1 MSNTSLGLSLNPL
14 IQLKTPPKFRARNC
28 RTNFS
33 AVSARLDNSKSS
45 SADPQLNL
53 SVLRFTLGI
62 SLSLSLS
69 QIEILNDGLLDGAGI
84 PGLDESYLPRWIGYG
99 FGSLLILNHFAG
111 SISPAS
117 TTPAQLRTEALGLS
131 LAAFSIAL
139 PYLGRFLKGATPM
152 DQTSIPQGC
161 EQIFVI
167 SQNVSDTQKEDLA
180 WATYILLRNTNTIA
194 VIISIRNELCVRG
207 YWNIPDDVSKTNVL
221 GWFEKQIE
229 SIGLS
234 DLKETLYLSEIEDSG
249 LWEML
254 PQGTRSLLVQPIVQ
268 VLPSSDN
275 EVQKSEGFVLLASS
289 MRYAYSDKDK
299 AWIGALANKF
309 KGKR

>member
-1 MSNTSLGLSLNPL
+1 M
-14 IQLKTPPKFRARNC
+14 
-28 RTNFS
+28 
-33 AVSARLDNSKSS
+33 
-45 SADPQLNL
+45 
-53 SVLRFTLGI
+53 
-62 SLSLSLS
+62 
-69 QIEILNDGLLDGAGI
+69 
-84 PGLDESYLPRWIGYG
+84 
-99 FGSLLILNHFAG
+99 
-111 SISPAS
+111 
-117 TTPAQLRTEALGLS
+117 
-131 LAAFSIAL
+131 
-139 PYLGRFLKGATPM
+139 
-152 DQTSIPQGC
+152 
-161 EQIFVI
+161 
-167 SQNVSDTQKEDLA
+167 
-180 WATYILLRNTNTIA
+180 
-194 VIISIRNELCVRG
+194 RG

-234 DLKETLYLSEIEDSG
+234 DLKETLYLSEIEGSYNLMSSALFLNMIAFTWNSMKCFIVSVSDSG

>member
-117 TTPAQLRTEALGLS
+117 TTPAQL
-131 LAAFSIAL
+131 
-139 PYLGRFLKGATPM
+139 GATPM